1 MTTSHPLDPLTAE
14 EISAVRGLVVAS
26 AEYDELERGGRFI
39 TIELRSPAKAA
50 LIDRIDRLERGE
62 RPPELPREADVVLL
76 DRADASTHEITI
88 ALDGPRL
95 LEWRRLEGVQPLAVV
110 EELAEAEELV
120 KRDPAFQA
128 ALAKRGVTDFD
139 AVQIDAW
146 PPGNFGDPSE
156 EDGRLAR
163 CVAFIQPRPGDS
175 EWAHPVDGLIAL
187 VDLTRL
193 EVLRIDDH
201 GVVSIPAE
209 SGNFDVEAAIAD
221 AGALRDDIK
230 PLEITQPEGPSF
242 EVDGR
247 VVRWQNW
254 ELHVGFTPR
263 EGLVLNEVAY
273 RDRGVR
279 RSIIHRASLSEMV
292 VPYGDPGPTHYF
304 KNAFDA
310 GENGVG
316 IAASSLTLGCDCLGE
331 IRYLDATVSN
341 GNGDPVPIPNAI
353 CIHEEDVGVLWRHIE
368 WRTGEGEVRRA
379 RRLVISSFSAIG
391 NYDYGFFWYLHQ
403 DGTIANEVKLTGV
416 LSTGA
421 VAPGETPAHGV
432 LVAPGLNAMVHQHYF
447 NLRLDLDVDGTENS
461 VVEVSTR
468 STPPGPE
475 NPHGNAFEV
484 ERRPLSTEREG
495 RRRVDPASARWWEI
509 VNPRRRHR
517 LGAPV
522 GYRLVPGEN
531 ARPFA
536 QPDSPVM
543 RRAGF
548 IGEHL
553 WVTPY
558 EPRERY
564 AAGEYPNQHPGGAG
578 LPEWTEADRPIA
590 DTDLVVWY
598 TFGHHHVP
606 RPEDWPVMPVAT
618 IGFQLRPVGFFTR
631 NPALDVPPPVAACH
645 EPRSAEGGVLENE

>member
-201 GVVSIPAE
+201 GVVPIPAE

-292 VPYGDPGPTHYF
+292 VPYGDPGP
-304 KNAFDA
+304 DA
-310 GENGVG
+310 LLQER
-316 IAASSLTLGCDCLGE
+316 L
-331 IRYLDATVSN
+331 
-341 GNGDPVPIPNAI
+341 
-353 CIHEEDVGVLWRHIE
+353 
-368 WRTGEGEVRRA
+368 RRGRE
-379 RRLVISSFSAIG
+379 RRRDRGL
-391 NYDYGFFWYLHQ
+391 L
-403 DGTIANEVKLTGV
+403 
-416 LSTGA
+416 
-421 VAPGETPAHGV
+421 AHAG
-432 LVAPGLNAMVHQHYF
+432 
-447 NLRLDLDVDGTENS
+447 LRLPRRNPLPRRDRLERQRRSGADPERDLHPRG
-461 VVEVSTR
+461 
-468 STPPGPE
+468 
-475 NPHGNAFEV
+475 
-484 ERRPLSTEREG
+484 G
-495 RRRVDPASARWWEI
+495 RRRALAAHRVADGGGGGAARAPAGDLVVLGDRQLRLRLLLVPAAGRDDRQRGQAHRGALDRRGGPGRDPGARRAGGTRTQRDGA
-509 VNPRRRHR
+509 PALLQPAPRPRRRRHR
-517 LGAPV
+517 ELGGRGLDKVDAP
-522 GYRLVPGEN
+522 
-531 ARPFA
+531 
-536 QPDSPVM
+536 
-543 RRAGF
+543 RAG
-548 IGEHL
+548 
-553 WVTPY
+553 
-558 EPRERY
+558 EPARERVRGRAP
-564 AAGEYPNQHPGGAG
+564 AAEHRARGQAARRPGLGPLVGDREPTQAPPARGARG
-578 LPEWTEADRPIA
+578 LPARAGRER
-590 DTDLVVWY
+590 
-598 TFGHHHVP
+598 
-606 RPEDWPVMPVAT
+606 
-618 IGFQLRPVGFFTR
+618 
-631 NPALDVPPPVAACH
+631 PALR
-645 EPRSAEGGVLENE
+645 RSPTRR